1 MKPNSNLYLYYG
13 PMFSGK
19 SKKLI
24 EVYNSL
30 KLEKIIFK
38 PKIDTRSK
46 NFVISREGGKI
57 EAISIQK
64 IEDIYSYLE
73 NIDIKDIFF
82 DEMFMLEG
90 NINNVVDD
98 LLLKN
103 YRIHIASLDKNYLG
117 NEFIEIKKLIKKT
130 PEYNKHKLF
139 GRCHICNMP
148 SNWTV
153 RLVDGYLDSDKSPE
167 IIVDDDNKKVIYET
181 RCDNHKFTEKILEQE
196 KIYKD
201 SEAIYN

>member
-1 MKPNSNLYLYYG
+1 MKSNSNLYLYYG

-30 KLEKIIFK
+30 KLQKIIFK

-57 EAISIQK
+57 EAIPVDK
-64 IEDIYSYLE
+64 IEEIYSYLE
-73 NIDIKDIFF
+73 NIDIRDIFF

-90 NINNVVDD
+90 NLNAVIDD

-103 YRIHIASLDKNYLG
+103 YRVHIASLDKNYLG

-130 PEYNKHKLF
+130 PEFNRHKLF
-139 GRCHICNMP
+139 ARCHICNMP
-148 SNWTV
+148 SSWTV
-153 RLVDGYLDSDKSPE
+153 RLTDGYLDNDKSPE
-167 IIVDDDNKKVIYET
+167 IIIDDDSRKVIYET
-181 RCDNHKFTEKILEQE
+181 RCDEHRFTEKILEHKE
-196 KIYKD
+196 IYKD
-201 SEAIYN
+201 SEHIYK